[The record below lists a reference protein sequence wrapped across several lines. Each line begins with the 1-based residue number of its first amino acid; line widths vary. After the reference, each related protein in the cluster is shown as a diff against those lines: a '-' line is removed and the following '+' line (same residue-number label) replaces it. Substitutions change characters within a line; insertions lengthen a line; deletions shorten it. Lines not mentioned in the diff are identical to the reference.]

1 MYKLSP
7 SGYSK
12 FRRNTGGNVAS
23 AFALM
28 SPVMLIA
35 LAAAV
40 DYSNTVST
48 KQKIQ
53 SAADSAALA
62 ANVYILSAMASGDT
76 TTITQAQTT
85 QAQTL
90 ATNYFNTNAPS
101 AAVTGE
107 TQPLSVAPTVSN
119 GLVTTKVT
127 YTGAPTSLLN
137 GYLGSSKTLVT
148 TATATSQVGETST
161 ATAGAGSYAGA
172 GYVLGDPHVIGA
184 DGVDTYFACATPSG
198 SWYNML
204 SDSNFEIN
212 VNCVTN
218 TLFDMDAILDI
229 TTLVGTH
236 TVQMTSVNPTF
247 TGAQNWVC
255 GDEMCGSYNTVTYP
269 PGSWVGAVTIDGVS
283 YPAARGTNTYL
294 NDKTEN
300 VNVTVTVGQSGVA
313 SSQSNYVTITTPD
326 YTVNEMYYNV
336 GMGYIAISAQNA
348 GACGV
353 PGGIWGGTLAGV
365 DDGTGTDF
373 LVSNQYYKSYQFYWT
388 NCETVAVSST
398 PHLTQ

>member
-1 MYKLSP
+1 MYKLSRGWYSTFRHNT
-7 SGYSK
+7 SG
-12 FRRNTGGNVAS
+12 NIAS
-23 AFALM
+23 AFALA

-35 LAAAV
+35 LAAAI
-40 DYSNTVST
+40 DYSNTVSMR
-48 KQKIQ
+48 QKIQ

-62 ANVYILSAMASGDT
+62 ANVAMTNSIVAGNQI
-76 TTITQAQTT
+76 TITQAKTI
-85 QAQTL
+85 
-90 ATNYFNTNAPS
+90 ATNYFNTNAP
-101 AAVTGE
+101 AAAIAGE
-107 TQPLSVAPTVSN
+107 STPLTVVPNVSST
-119 GLVTTKVT
+119 GLVTTQVT
-127 YTGAPTSLLN
+127 YTGTPTSLLN
-137 GYLGSSKTLVT
+137 GYLGSSNTLVAN
-148 TATATSQVGETST
+148 ATATSQVNDS
-161 ATAGAGSYAGA
+161 AAAGSGSFAGA

-184 DGVDTYFACATPSG
+184 DGVDTYFACALPSG

-236 TVQMTSVNPTF
+236 TLQMTSVNPTF
-247 TGAQNWVC
+247 TGATHWMC
-255 GDEMCGSYNTVTYP
+255 GDEMCGSYDTVTYP

-283 YPAARGTNTYL
+283 YPATRGTNTYL
-294 NDKTEN
+294 NDTTEN
-300 VNVTVTVGQSGVA
+300 VQIVVTVGQSGVA

-348 GACGV
+348 GTCGV

-365 DDGTGTDF
+365 DDGTGADF
-373 LVSNQYYKSYQFYWT
+373 LVPNQNYKSYQFYWS
-388 NCETVAVSST
+388 NCEAVAAGGT

>member
-1 MYKLSP
+1 MFKLSDRL
-7 SGYSK
+7 YSK
-12 FRRNTGGNVAS
+12 FRRNAGGNVAS

-62 ANVYILSAMASGDT
+62 ANVAILSSMTSGDS
-76 TTITQAQTT
+76 TTITQAQIT

-90 ATNYFNTNAPS
+90 ATNYFNTNAPP

-107 TQPLSVAPTVSN
+107 QSLVVTPPTISN
-119 GLVTTKVT
+119 GIVTTQVT

-148 TATATSQVGETST
+148 SATAKSQVGTSDT
-161 ATAGAGSYAGA
+161 AATGSGTFSGA

-184 DGVDTYFACATPSG
+184 DGVDTYFACALPSG

-236 TVQMTSVNPTF
+236 TLQMTSVNPTF
-247 TGAQNWVC
+247 TGATHWMC
-255 GDEMCGSYNTVTYP
+255 GTEMCGSYDTVTYP
-269 PGSWVGAVTIDGVS
+269 TGSWVGAVTIDGVS

-294 NDKTEN
+294 NDTTEN
-300 VNVTVTVGQSGVA
+300 VQITVTVGQSGVA

-365 DDGTGTDF
+365 DDGTGADF